1 MLRKIRT
8 FLGADPTTRI
18 YIVKAVL
25 LVALY
30 RTALETSSFR
40 RAVRIARRLST
51 GGPRSF
57 EDPMTPIRLA
67 RAVKVA
73 SGNLLKDKRPCLP
86 QALALY
92 TLYNRRE
99 IESTIRIGVMK
110 DEAGK
115 LSAHAWVEKDN
126 LIMIGWLP
134 DLGSFTPL
142 PDLNL
147 EMV

>member
-8 FLGADPTTRI
+8 FIGADPTTRV
-18 YIVKAVL
+18 YIVKAVA

-30 RTALETSSFR
+30 RTILETTSFR
-40 RAVRIARRLST
+40 RAVRVSRRLSK
-51 GGPRSF
+51 GGPGEF

-73 SGNLLKDKRPCLP
+73 SGNLLKDRRPCLP

-92 TLYNRRE
+92 TLYNRRG
-99 IESTIRIGVMK
+99 IDSTIKIGVMK
-110 DEAGK
+110 DDAGK
-115 LSAHAWVEKDN
+115 LSAHAWIEKDN

-134 DLGSFTPL
+134 DLGNFTPL
-142 PDLNL
+142 PDLKL
-147 EMV
+147 EAV